1 MSETVLDELVIRL
14 GLDTS
19 SLQTSAQQALGV
31 LDKLEQKTN
40 DLTGKSQKTTIQLGN
55 RFTQLQKQAIGL
67 LGLISAGRGVSDIL
81 KQSTLEDHTGENT
94 RKQNQPS
101 RKAEAKFAT
110 GLTRFTTPPSAF
122 RSPLSTAPNG
132 LDPSLARGEEFPFLY
147 HSTQNNLTPPVST
160 VPANTSLL
168 RQPLQKR
175 TPYSIPASRL
185 SERSASPRV
194 TLNSTTIIARHNAP
208 LTSIIPR
215 SVPIISA
222 QNSFS
227 QLNSLHQS
235 SKDGSLSQRQNE
247 RLPRQDFRLNWE
259 RVGADTVSHPD
270 QSPANGRAF
279 LPRQGGAPA
288 PFRQPDVQS
297 KNAQASI
304 AWSKMPRP
312 ERQID
317 QIRSLPKSHQF
328 SPNGPHQNTQ
338 QSGRS
343 SPHKA
348 HTPSRPAIERASP
361 STPFSPN
368 ARLPGDARNTTQPY
382 LADGAIWRA
391 AMVPQSGAATASV
404 QNTTHIGPV
413 TIHVP
418 SGNPQDIAQAVRT
431 LGRENSHTL
440 NSLATYGAV

>member
-19 SLQTSAQQALGV
+19 GLQTSAQQALGV

-40 DLTGKSQKTTIQLGN
+40 DLTDKNQKTTTQIGN

-94 RKQNQPS
+94 RKQNQSS

-147 HSTQNNLTPPVST
+147 HSTQNNLTHPVST
-160 VPANTSLL
+160 APANTSLL
-168 RQPLQKR
+168 RQPLQKMA
-175 TPYSIPASRL
+175 PYPIPASRL
-185 SERSASPRV
+185 SERSTSPRV
-194 TLNSTTIIARHNAP
+194 TLNSTTIIARRNAQP
-208 LTSIIPR
+208 TAMIPR
-215 SVPIISA
+215 NVPIVSA
-222 QNSFS
+222 QNSS
-227 QLNSLHQS
+227 SLLTSLHQS
-235 SKDGSLSQRQNE
+235 PKDGSLSQRQSE
-247 RLPRQDFRLNWE
+247 RLARQDFPLNWE
-259 RVGADTVSHPD
+259 RRGADTVPHPD
-270 QSPANGRAF
+270 QSPANGRGF
-279 LPRQGGAPA
+279 LPRQGAHPA
-288 PFRQPDVQS
+288 PFRQPDLQS

-317 QIRSLPKSHQF
+317 QIRSLPKLQQF
-328 SPNGPHQNTQ
+328 SPNGPNQNTQ
-338 QSGRS
+338 QSDGS
-343 SPHKA
+343 SPRKA
-348 HTPSRPAIERASP
+348 HTPSRYAIERASP
-361 STPFSPN
+361 SHPFPPDV
-368 ARLPGDARNTTQPY
+368 RLPGNARNTTQPY

-391 AMVPQSGAATASV
+391 AMVPQSGAVAASV

-440 NSLATYGAV
+440 TSLATYGAV

>member
-19 SLQTSAQQALGV
+19 GLQTSAQQALGV
-31 LDKLEQKTN
+31 LDQLEQKTN
-40 DLTGKSQKTTIQLGN
+40 DLTGKNQKTTNQIGN

-81 KQSTLEDHTGENT
+81 KQSTLENHTGENT

-110 GLTRFTTPPSAF
+110 GLTHFTTPPSAF

-132 LDPSLARGEEFPFLY
+132 LEPSLSGGEGLPFLY

-160 VPANTSLL
+160 APANTSLL
-168 RQPLQKR
+168 RQPLEKMA
-175 TPYSIPASRL
+175 PYPISASRL
-185 SERSASPRV
+185 SERSTSPRV

-208 LTSIIPR
+208 LTPIIPR
-215 SVPIISA
+215 TVPIISA
-222 QNSFS
+222 QNSSPLLTSFH
-227 QLNSLHQS
+227 QLP
-235 SKDGSLSQRQNE
+235 KDGSLSQRHSE
-247 RLPRQDFRLNWE
+247 RLPRPDFPLSGE
-259 RVGADTVSHPD
+259 QMGAGTVLPPD
-270 QSPANGRAF
+270 QSRVNWRGF
-279 LPRQGGAPA
+279 LSRQGAPLA

-297 KNAQASI
+297 KNAQTSI
-304 AWSKMPRP
+304 ALSKMPRP

-328 SPNGPHQNTQ
+328 NQNGPNQNTQ
-338 QSGRS
+338 QSDGS
-343 SPHKA
+343 SPRKA
-348 HTPSRPAIERASP
+348 YTPSRHAIERASP
-361 STPFSPN
+361 STPFPPN
-368 ARLPGDARNTTQPY
+368 ARLPGNARNTTQPY

-391 AMVPQSGAATASV
+391 AMVPQSGAAAASV

-418 SGNPQDIAQAVRT
+418 SGNPQDIAQAVCT

-440 NSLATYGAV
+440 TSLATYGAV

>member
-19 SLQTSAQQALGV
+19 GLQTSAQQALGV
-31 LDKLEQKTN
+31 LDKLEEKTN

-94 RKQNQPS
+94 RKQNQSS
-101 RKAEAKFAT
+101 RKAKAKFAA

-122 RSPLSTAPNG
+122 RSPLKTALNG
-132 LDPSLARGEEFPFLY
+132 LDPSLPRGEEFPFLY

-160 VPANTSLL
+160 APANTSLL
-168 RQPLQKR
+168 RQPLQKMA
-175 TPYSIPASRL
+175 PYPILASRL

-222 QNSFS
+222 QNSSS
-227 QLNSLHQS
+227 QPNSLHQS
-235 SKDGSLSQRQNE
+235 PKDGSLSQRQNE
-247 RLPRQDFRLNWE
+247 RLPRQDFPLNRE
-259 RVGADTVSHPD
+259 RMGADTVPPPN
-270 QSPANGRAF
+270 QLPANGRAF
-279 LPRQGGAPA
+279 LLRQGAPPA

-297 KNAQASI
+297 KNAQAPI
-304 AWSKMPRP
+304 ALSKMPRP

-317 QIRSLPKSHQF
+317 QIRSLPKLEQF
-328 SPNGPHQNTQ
+328 SQNDPNQNTQ
-338 QSGRS
+338 GSDHS
-343 SPHKA
+343 SPRKA
-348 HTPSRPAIERASP
+348 YTPSRHAIERASP
-361 STPFSPN
+361 STPFPPN
-368 ARLPGDARNTTQPY
+368 ARLPANARNTMQPY

-391 AMVPQSGAATASV
+391 AMAPQSGVAAASV

-440 NSLATYGAV
+440 TSLATYGAV

>member
-19 SLQTSAQQALGV
+19 GLQTSAQQALGV

-40 DLTGKSQKTTIQLGN
+40 DLTDKNQKTTTQIGN

-94 RKQNQPS
+94 RKQNHSS

-122 RSPLSTAPNG
+122 RSPLSTAPKG
-132 LDPSLARGEEFPFLY
+132 LDPSPPRGGEFPFLY
-147 HSTQNNLTPPVST
+147 YPTQNNLTPPVST
-160 VPANTSLL
+160 APASTSLL

-194 TLNSTTIIARHNAP
+194 TLNSTTIIARHNAQP
-208 LTSIIPR
+208 TAMIPR

-222 QNSFS
+222 QNPFS
-227 QLNSLHQS
+227 QPNSLHQLP
-235 SKDGSLSQRQNE
+235 KEGSLSQRQNE
-247 RLPRQDFRLNWE
+247 RSLRQDFLLNRE
-259 RVGADTVSHPD
+259 QMGAETVPPSD
-270 QSPANGRAF
+270 QSPANGPGF
-279 LPRQGGAPA
+279 LSRQGAHPA
-288 PFRQPDVQS
+288 PFRQPYVQS
-297 KNAQASI
+297 KNAQAPITS
-304 AWSKMPRP
+304 SKMPRQ

-317 QIRSLPKSHQF
+317 QIRSLPKLQQF
-328 SPNGPHQNTQ
+328 SPNGSNQNTQ
-338 QSGRS
+338 QSDRS
-343 SPHKA
+343 SPRKA
-348 HTPSRPAIERASP
+348 HTPSRYAIERASP
-361 STPFSPN
+361 SIPFPPDV
-368 ARLPGDARNTTQPY
+368 RLPGNARNTTQPY

-391 AMVPQSGAATASV
+391 AMVPQSGAAAASV

-440 NSLATYGAV
+440 TSLATYGAV